1 MLAKATLRDLRQ
13 EYAGTV
19 RLRCGQGKSARL
31 RVGRFGLATTLLNL
45 VNILD
50 FGMDPKIARRR
61 TEHGSGLGIY
71 RWVVERTVS
80 WLHSFRRLRL
90 RTDRHW

>member
-50 FGMDPKIARRR
+50 FGMDPKIAVDQPNYRSPFIGTREAR
-61 TEHGSGLGIY
+61 ARKGIRY
-71 RWVVERTVS
+71 RVQV
-80 WLHSFRRLRL
+80 
-90 RTDRHW
+90 